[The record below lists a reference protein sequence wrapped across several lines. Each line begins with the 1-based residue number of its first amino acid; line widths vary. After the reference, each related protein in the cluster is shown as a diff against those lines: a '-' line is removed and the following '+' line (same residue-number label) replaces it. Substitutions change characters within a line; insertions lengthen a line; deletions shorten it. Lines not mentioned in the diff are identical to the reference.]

1 MKNKNKLQTM
11 TSFSEEIAHP
21 LAKYKNHLEFNGYS
35 VEEVG
40 DQLFGHHPRKPNLS
54 IKPIE
59 DRGALV
65 SVIYSFQEGLRRYEL
80 LEYLNDL
87 NSQFVFM
94 KAFIDEENDLVMET
108 FFEGEY
114 SRINFSILLEN
125 IEHDM
130 QILYEHDLTENY
142 VQ

>member
-1 MKNKNKLQTM
+1 MKN
-11 TSFSEEIAHP
+11 FSEEVSHP
-21 LAKYKNHLEFNGYS
+21 LAKFRNHLEFNGYS
-35 VEEVG
+35 VDEVG
-40 DQLFGHHPRKPNLS
+40 DRLFGRHPRKPNLS

-65 SVIYSFQEGLRRYEL
+65 SVFYSFQENIRRYEL

-87 NSQFVFM
+87 NSQLVFM
-94 KAFIDEENDLVMET
+94 KAFLDEENDLIMET

-114 SRINFSILLEN
+114 DRMNFSILLEN

-130 QILYEHDLTENY
+130 KVLYYHDLTEDY
-142 VQ
+142 LE